1 MNKKKI
7 LITGYPHTGTTILKS
22 KFGECKN
29 VYEIVNEGD
38 IITHNHISHSGDS
51 EFVLIKT
58 PVYPIEIRKYGF
70 DWAINNDKSIYKD
83 YHIIIVNRNPYNLF
97 TSIIKRGFNPL
108 SACKEHLQPAYHHT
122 IEEYLE
128 SCKRFLDAQNNNYR
142 NVYTIKYEDFFKN
155 DGQDIKNIMD
165 GIGLQYES
173 DIFSKRT
180 KNYKINEGLEVPK
193 QEPKVY
199 DYDGVYRNWQI
210 NQPFQNMNSEVNIP
224 DELSD
229 ILKNSNI
236 VQELGY
242 SDPRITGWVSMG

>member
-1 MNKKKI
+1 LNKKKI

-142 NVYTIKYEDFFKN
+142 NVYTIKYEDFFNN

-236 VQELGY
+236 IQELGY
-242 SDPRITGWVSMG
+242 SDPRITG

>member
-38 IITHNHISHSGDS
+38 IITHNHISHSGEN
-51 EFVLIKT
+51 EFILIKT
-58 PVYPIEIRKYGF
+58 PVCPIEIRKYGF
-70 DWAINNDKSIYKD
+70 DWAINNDESIYKD
-83 YHIIIVNRNPYNLF
+83 YYIIIVNRNPYNLF

-108 SACKEHLQPAYHHT
+108 GKCQEHLQPAYHHT
-122 IEEYLE
+122 IEEYLQ
-128 SCKRFLDAQNNNYR
+128 SCQRFLDAQNNNYR
-142 NVYTIKYEDFFKN
+142 NIYTIKYEDFFDN
-155 DGQDIKNIMD
+155 DWQNIKNIMD
-165 GIGLQYES
+165 AIGLKYQS
-173 DIFSKRT
+173 DIFIKKT
-180 KNYKINEGLEVPK
+180 KNYKINERIEVPE

-199 DYDGVYRNWQI
+199 DYEGLYRNWQI

-224 DELSD
+224 DELAD

-236 VQELGY
+236 IQELGY
-242 SDPRITGWVSMG
+242 SDPRITG